1 MFAAR
6 LCNSMLLPCVLMA
19 ASDTTTRP
27 SSLPL
32 GQSQPTLCPPST
44 SFVLLMCPECKHRR
58 IHGLVLSSVLILH
71 CGSASRPCQ
80 GLAWLVRTRDWS
92 TPDGT
97 CSSLVNYKSSLYCS
111 NRLRSE
117 DSSPRSTQS
126 KALPSRGA
134 DHSRRLAGGTA
145 GPDQHDGNFC
155 GRFNLGVQAAW
166 CSSPQNFKDVFDAM
180 AEDKCENQPKKE
192 NKCTFMHENC
202 SWDRLSSQPLCQSC
216 AEKLNSV
223 LSMVNWCFKSPIK
236 QFLYLPQ

>member
-6 LCNSMLLPCVLMA
+6 LWNSMLLPCVLMA
-19 ASDTTTRP
+19 ASDTTTGP

-32 GQSQPTLCPPST
+32 GQSQPTLGPPST

-71 CGSASRPCQ
+71 CRSASRPCQ

-145 GPDQHDGNFC
+145 EPDQHDGNFC
-155 GRFNLGVQAAW
+155 GRFNLGVQAAFMRQSSKFQRCVW
-166 CSSPQNFKDVFDAM
+166 CNGWRQVWESAK
-180 AEDKCENQPKKE
+180 EKKT
-192 NKCTFMHENC
+192 NV
-202 SWDRLSSQPLCQSC
+202 LLCM
-216 AEKLNSV
+216 KTVHGTGSV
-223 LSMVNWCFKSPIK
+223 HSLCVKVMLKSLT
-236 QFLYLPQ
+236 QF